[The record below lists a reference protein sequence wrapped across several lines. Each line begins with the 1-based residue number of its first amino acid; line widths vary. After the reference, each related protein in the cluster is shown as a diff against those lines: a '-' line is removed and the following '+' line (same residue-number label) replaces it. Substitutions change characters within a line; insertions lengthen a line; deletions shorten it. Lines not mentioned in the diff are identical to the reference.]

1 MKTFLII
8 GASTGIGLALGRT
21 LKANGHKVI
30 ATGNQSAIDEAE
42 QFDSVHKL
50 NVLDESPDLSF
61 IPESLDG
68 LAYCPGA
75 VTLKPFARLKSA
87 DFIDDYQLQVM
98 GAIKIIQACLPA
110 LKKSGN
116 GSIVLFS
123 TVAVQTGFN
132 FHSIV
137 AASKGALEGLTRSL
151 AAELAPT
158 IRVNAIAPSITQT
171 PLTASLLNSDEK
183 IQANAQ
189 RHPLKKIG
197 SPETVAQAAGF
208 LLTDASGW
216 MTGQVLSV
224 DGGISAVRL

>member
-30 ATGNQSAIDEAE
+30 ATGNKSAIDEAE

-61 IPESLDG
+61 IPDSLDG

-75 VTLKPFARLKSA
+75 VTLKPFARLKPS
-87 DFIDDYQLQVM
+87 DFIDDYQLQVL

-137 AASKGALEGLTRSL
+137 AASKGAIEGITRSL

-197 SPETVAQAAGF
+197 SPETVAQAAAF

-216 MTGQVLSV
+216 MTGQILSV
-224 DGGISAVRL
+224 DGGISSVRV